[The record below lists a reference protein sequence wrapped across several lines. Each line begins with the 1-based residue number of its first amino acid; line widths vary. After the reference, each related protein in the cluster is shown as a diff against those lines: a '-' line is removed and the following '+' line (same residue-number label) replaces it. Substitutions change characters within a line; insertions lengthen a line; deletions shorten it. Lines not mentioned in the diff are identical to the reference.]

1 MIGSAS
7 AQTTYN
13 WNAGTGNYTDSGNW
27 TPAGG
32 ATSADTAK
40 ISNGGTA
47 TLAAGTG
54 VGFKLILENASSMT
68 VTGGNLT
75 IGNSI
80 FLGNTASGTQNGT
93 MNISAGTVA
102 TQTFTLGINAGSTGI
117 VNMSG
122 GNLTISSTLT
132 VGSTANGMFTL
143 TGGTVSAVKIDI
155 GSASTTS
162 NGTLSLSGGSFTTLS
177 GNITVGLLG
186 NGTVNVSDAG
196 TLTVGSS
203 GTKSIVLASTA
214 GKTGTLN
221 VGTGAAAGSIS
232 ALDVIGGNGTAT
244 VNFNHTGALSFSPLL
259 KGSLS
264 VNKSG
269 AGTTTLSGNNTYTGA
284 TAINAGTMLVA
295 GTAANSAFTVASGGT
310 LGGSGTVGAVTV
322 DAGGT
327 LAPGSGPGIL
337 NAGNLSLAG
346 TLAATINGTTVGAQ
360 YNQANVTGT
369 VNLVAGN
376 NITLSLGYSPTIGD
390 NIFLINNDGAD
401 AITGLLNGYAQDS
414 TFNLTGQNWKISY
427 VGDSGTNSFTGG
439 NDLVIQAIIPE
450 PATWALLAATGTF
463 FMVMR
468 RRCRD

>member
-1 MIGSAS
+1 MNVSA
-7 AQTTYN
+7 
-13 WNAGTGNYTDSGNW
+13 
-27 TPAGG
+27 G
-32 ATSADTAK
+32 AFVNSYA
-40 ISNGGTA
+40 
-47 TLAAGTG
+47 LLG
-54 VGFKLILENASSMT
+54 VNAST
-68 VTGGNLT
+68 
-75 IGNSI
+75 
-80 FLGNTASGTQNGT
+80 
-93 MNISAGTVA
+93 
-102 TQTFTLGINAGSTGI
+102 TGI
-117 VNMSG
+117 MNMSG
-122 GNLTISSTLT
+122 GNWTISIMKL
-132 VGSTANGMFTL
+132 GYAANGQINL
-143 TGGTVSAVKIDI
+143 TGGTVSGLTSFEV
-155 GSASTTS
+155 GSTASG
-162 NGTLSLSGGSFTTLS
+162 NGTLSLSGGSFTTS
-177 GNITVGLLG
+177 TGNITVGVLG
-186 NGTVNVSDAG
+186 NGTVNVIDAG
-196 TLTVGSS
+196 TLTAGSS
-203 GTKSIVLASTA
+203 GTKSIVLAGTA

-221 VGTGAAAGSIS
+221 VGTGAVAGSVT

-244 VNFNHTGALSFSPLL
+244 VNFNHTGALSFAPLL

-269 AGTTTLSGNNTYTGA
+269 GGATTLSGNNTYTGA
-284 TAINAGTMLVA
+284 TTINAGTMLVA

-337 NAGNLSLAG
+337 NAGILSLAG
-346 TLAATINGTTVGAQ
+346 TLAATINGTTVGTQ

-369 VNLVAGN
+369 VTLVAGN
-376 NITLSLGYSPTIGD
+376 SITLSLGYSPTIGD

-427 VGDSGTNSFTGG
+427 VGDFGANTFTGG

-468 RRCRD
+468 RRSNKA